1 MTRSWRE
8 EYGCELVLPVSHGA
22 CASSHRLPIILLLLV
37 SILLLILTASRLG
50 PVYENNKDAR
60 LAEAFRPLAEPY
72 RPLAQDS
79 VLSTSHNDTV
89 LVHQGTKPPWSK
101 EMEEDTVNTL
111 SRASR
116 VIRVL
121 REVSVTRRWG

>member
-37 SILLLILTASRLG
+37 SILFLMLTASRLG
-50 PVYENNKDAR
+50 PVYGNNIRMRDSPK
-60 LAEAFRPLAEPY
+60 P
-72 RPLAQDS
+72 S